1 MESLQKMKF
10 EVNND
15 INSKVSHC
23 QGDITKINADAIVNA
38 ISETLITECGIDRA
52 IKLQEHCYMNVIN

>member
-23 QGDITKINADAIVNA
+23 QGDITKINGDAIVNA
-38 ISETLITECGIDRA
+38 MSETLIIECGIDQA
-52 IKLQEHCYMNVIN
+52 IH